1 MESDNFLL
9 LFHPQNFNMSTKRS
23 VLITGCSDGGLG
35 SFLALAFHRA
45 GWRVFASARDLSK
58 LKVVEAAGIETVQL
72 DTLSG
77 ESIAACV
84 SRVAELAGGSL
95 DCLVN
100 NAGAGYTMPL
110 ADMEIAKAKEL
121 FDLNV
126 WSVITVT
133 RAFLGLLLKAAPG
146 ALIVINTS
154 GSSQPAGMLPFAGAY
169 NASKAAAA
177 AIAETFRIELEAF
190 GIRTVNLLTGSVKSN
205 FLGNRLAP
213 PKLPPNSI
221 YNIAKEEAERV
232 MSGEDVAGGS
242 DPTQWADQVVADLSK
257 KKPPYWIWRGKFSTL
272 VWLAGFLPVG
282 ALDSISKSVSGMGLM
297 EKKVK
302 EAKKAGKV
310 KAT

>member
-1 MESDNFLL
+1 
-9 LFHPQNFNMSTKRS
+9 MSSKRT

-45 GWRVFASARDLSK
+45 GWRVFASARNLSK
-58 LKVVEAAGIETVQL
+58 LTVVEAVGIETVQL

-84 SRVAELAGGSL
+84 SRVTELAGGSL

-110 ADMEIAKAKEL
+110 ADMDIAKAKEL

-133 RAFLGLLLKAAPG
+133 RAFLPLLLKAASG
-146 ALIVINTS
+146 ALVVINTS
-154 GSSQPAGMLPFAGAY
+154 ASSLPAGMLPFAGAY

-177 AIAETFRIELEAF
+177 ALAETFRIELEAF
-190 GIRTVNLLTGSVKSN
+190 GIRTINLVTGSVKSN
-205 FLGNRLAP
+205 FMGNRLVP
-213 PKLPPNSI
+213 PKLPPNSN
-221 YNIAKEEAERV
+221 YNVAKKEVEQV
-232 MSGEDVAGGS
+232 MSGQDVAGGS
-242 DPTQWADQVVADLSK
+242 DSNQWADQVVADLSK
-257 KKPPYWIWRGKFSTL
+257 KTPPYWIWRGKFSIL
-272 VWLAGFLPVG
+272 VWFATFLPIG
-282 ALDSISKSVSGMGLM
+282 ALDRISKRVSGMGFV

-302 EAKKAGKV
+302 EETNVGKDKAI
-310 KAT
+310 